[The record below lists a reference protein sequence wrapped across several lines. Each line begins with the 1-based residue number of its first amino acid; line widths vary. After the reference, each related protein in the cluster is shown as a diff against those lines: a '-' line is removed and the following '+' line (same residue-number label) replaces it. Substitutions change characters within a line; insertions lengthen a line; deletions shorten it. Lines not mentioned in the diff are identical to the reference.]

1 MARDEVIEAYAL
13 PGGVISTLLREI
25 GAGRPGLITH
35 VGLGT
40 FADPE
45 FGGGRCN
52 ARSRDSLVERIQ
64 LDGRTYLRYRPF
76 RVDVGVIRGS
86 VADPDG
92 NLSTRHEA
100 ADMDAYAVALAAHNS
115 GGRVIAQVRERSD
128 SAFVPARQVR
138 VPGVLVDDVVVVPD
152 QRQCAVSDYD
162 PAISGE
168 ARPGDEP
175 AVFDTPEGLRR
186 IIAQRAVRE
195 FAPGLSVNFGYGIPG
210 GIPGILAE
218 RGLIGSYWGSVEQG
232 IHNGRLM
239 DGVMFG
245 AARYP
250 QAIVSS
256 VDQFDFFSGGGIDVA
271 FLGMGEMDAAGNVN
285 VSQLGDTLV
294 GPGGFVDITQGAK
307 KVVFCGAFEARGL
320 SVEAENGA
328 LRIRAPGQVPKL
340 VERVRHITF
349 SGAQA
354 RERGQEVLYITER
367 AVFRLQPEGVELI
380 ELADGV
386 DLHRDLLDRMGFAPT
401 VRAVSRMM
409 ID

>member
-1 MARDEVIEAYAL
+1 
-13 PGGVISTLLREI
+13 
-25 GAGRPGLITH
+25 
-35 VGLGT
+35 
-40 FADPE
+40 
-45 FGGGRCN
+45 
-52 ARSRDSLVERIQ
+52 VERIE

-86 VADPDG
+86 AADPDG

-100 ADMDAYAVALAAHNS
+100 ADMDAYAVALAAHNT
-115 GGRVIAQVRERSD
+115 GGRVIAQVRERSE

-138 VPGVLVDDVVVVPD
+138 VPGVLVDDVIVVPD
-152 QRQCAVSDYD
+152 QRQCTVSDYD

-175 AVFDTPEGLRR
+175 AEFDVPEGLRR

-271 FLGMGEMDAAGNVN
+271 FLGMGEMDASGNVN

-320 SVEAENGA
+320 SVEAEDGA
-328 LRIRAPGQVPKL
+328 LRILAPGQVPKL
-340 VERVRHITF
+340 VERVRHVTF

-367 AVFRLQPEGVELI
+367 AVFRLTPDGVQLV

-386 DLHRDLLDRMGFAPT
+386 DLHRDLLDRMRFAPI
-401 VRAVSRMM
+401 VGEVGRMG